1 MHSVATVYHEFEI
14 HLYDDGEEKMDTDD
28 SAVASKDDEHIA
40 SPFDATVKEIDTIL
54 MKYNFRD
61 PYNVR
66 VIAKK
71 PKHLVRQVYEHGLPV
86 RVICSSGTLGCFR
99 ENGKAELLGV
109 TCAHVIGTNDAGQ
122 TVEILWNGEEWSVFA
137 RTCPEYIIRTAEIPS
152 MPLID
157 IAALRVDDEARQNC
171 ILELKDEVGRFCSYI
186 LFDNETTDVRYSI
199 EQLDRLVGKVVFK
212 YGAATGFTKGI
223 VASVDASITVNT
235 DDYLIMIEELPAI
248 DAQMFASEGDSGAVV
263 CSTVLE
269 EDEINS
275 QHDGPVLMAVSM
287 ISHGKMT
294 LNDKLYEEITLSF
307 NLKKGLDKL
316 RERFQ

>member
-28 SAVASKDDEHIA
+28 SAMASKKEEHIA
-40 SPFDATVKEIDTIL
+40 SPLDATVKEIDKIL

-66 VIAKK
+66 VIAEK
-71 PKHLVRQVYEHGLPV
+71 PKHLVRHVYEHGSPI
-86 RVICSSGTLGCFR
+86 RVIRRSGTLGCFQ
-99 ENGKAELLGV
+99 ENGRAELLGV

-122 TVEILWNGEEWSVFA
+122 VVEINRNGEEWRVFA

-157 IAALRVDDEARQNC
+157 IAALRVDDEAKPNC
-171 ILELKDEVGRFCSYI
+171 VLELKDEFGRFCSYI
-186 LFDNETTDVRYSI
+186 LFDNETTDIRDSI
-199 EQLDRLVGKVVFK
+199 EQPDELVGKVVFK

-223 VASVDASITVNT
+223 VASVDASVTVNT
-235 DDYLIMIEELPAI
+235 GDYLIMIDELPAI
-248 DAQMFASEGDSGAVV
+248 DAQTFASKGDSGAVV
-263 CSTVLE
+263 CLTVL

-275 QHDGPVLMAVSM
+275 QHDRPVLMAVSM

-294 LNDKLYEEITLSF
+294 LKDKLYEEITLSF

-316 RERFQ
+316 KERFQ